1 MKGVSNMTLL
11 SSIFDLGIKPKG
23 KKKKSINLNKQEK
36 EIKRNLANHLMV
48 DSFRGYRYFF
58 SYEHGSDYHEV
69 SGVNDFIK
77 SITNNECFTEEN
89 YTVIAESILGNGYQT
104 SLVNVNDLLGGK

>member
-1 MKGVSNMTLL
+1 MTLL
-11 SSIFDLGIKPKG
+11 SSIFDLGIQPKA
-23 KKKKSINLNKQEK
+23 KKKKSVNLNKQEK